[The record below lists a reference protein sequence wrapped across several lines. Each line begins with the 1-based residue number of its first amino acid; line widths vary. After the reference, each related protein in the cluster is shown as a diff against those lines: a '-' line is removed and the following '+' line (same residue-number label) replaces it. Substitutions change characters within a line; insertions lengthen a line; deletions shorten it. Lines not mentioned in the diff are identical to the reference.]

1 MTELQ
6 NAAPRK
12 RSPYLIWAISFAVLV
27 LLPVLVYFALVRR
40 FTEPNRRPLGP
51 PASPLH
57 PIGSVSVSSA
67 HMGEVMPHRCT
78 GGATTV
84 PPHSPSPYDSPKYK
98 FIYSGYV
105 EGFSWDSEKSQ
116 LEPGIALLEYDGA
129 LYACDAAGKVIWR
142 TALDGEAQSLA
153 IGPGNSAYV
162 MVFSREANSTTLRS
176 YAANG
181 ELLWSTPSHGEIRAV
196 ASDGTVYVQQHQ
208 GTLHAYTVN
217 GSFAWVSDPTT
228 SDIYGPAIGP
238 DGTLYVTDYHAL
250 YALSPRG
257 ILLWQ
262 QAIDALDQQVHS
274 APSVA
279 ADGTIYFGG
288 STLFAMRPDGT
299 VKWKFTPPARN
310 AYPEDRATYIFHTP
324 MIAQD
329 GKVYFD
335 MYDGQAYAMTPGGE
349 LLWYYQCDK
358 KFCEFGSFEVWRGGV
373 LAGQDFLNSRWLL
386 FTPGISGGLMRNA
399 WPGEFHD
406 HGHSRLAELP
416 AH

>member
-1 MTELQ
+1 MTQLQ
-6 NAAPRK
+6 NIAPRK
-12 RSPYLIWAISFAVLV
+12 RSPYLIWGISFAALL
-27 LLPVLVYFALVRR
+27 LLPVLLYFALLRR
-40 FTEPNRRPLGP
+40 LTEPNRPPVRP
-51 PASPLH
+51 PASSLH
-57 PIGSVSVSSA
+57 PVGSVSVSSV
-67 HMGEVMPHRCT
+67 HTGEVLPNRCT
-78 GGATTV
+78 DGRATV
-84 PPHSPSPYDSPKYK
+84 PPGNPSAYDSPKYK

-105 EGFSWDSEKSQ
+105 DGFSWDSEKTQ
-116 LEPGIALLEYDGA
+116 LEPGVAILAYDGV
-129 LYACDAAGKVIWR
+129 LYACDANGKVAWH

-153 IGPGNSAYV
+153 VGPGNSSYV
-162 MVFSREANSTTLRS
+162 MVFSPEARSTTLRS

-181 ELLWSTPSHGEIRAV
+181 ALAWSTPSNGEIRAV

-208 GTLHAYTVN
+208 GTLKAYSVN

-228 SDIYGPAIGP
+228 SDIFGPAIGP

-262 QAIDALDQQVHS
+262 QAIGALDLQIHS

-299 VKWKFTPPARN
+299 VKWKFTPPARD

-329 GKVYFD
+329 GNVYFD
-335 MYDGQAYAMTPGGE
+335 MYDGQAYAIKPDGD

-358 KFCEFGSFEVWRGGV
+358 KFCEFSSFQLWRGGA
-373 LAGQDFLNSRWLL
+373 LAGQDFLNNRWLV
-386 FTPGISGGLMRNA
+386 FTPGITGGLMRKA
-399 WPGEFHD
+399 WPSEFHD
-406 HGHSRLAELP
+406 RGHSRLAELP
-416 AH
+416 